1 MTHLPPPLAGL
12 RVLDFSRML
21 AGPFCTALL
30 ADAGADVIKIE
41 SPEGDDARH
50 FAPRVGGE
58 SAYFLLI
65 NRGKRSLVLDLKSEE
80 GRCTVHALAREA
92 DVVVENFRP
101 GVARRLGIDYET
113 LAAINP
119 KLVYA
124 SISGFGQEG
133 PLSHRPAYDIIAQ
146 AMSGIMSVN
155 GPAGSAPNRV
165 GESIGD
171 LIAGLQGT
179 WAILAALHGRN
190 RDGRGQHLDIA
201 MVDSIVA
208 IMITALS
215 QYLFT
220 GEVPGRI
227 GNAHPISAPLDS
239 FAAADGHLIIAVAND
254 ALFSRL
260 AAAIG
265 RPELAGDPRFA
276 TDIARKANEAELK
289 AILEQWSRARSV
301 AEAVAALEAA
311 QVPASPILSVDQ
323 MIESVHAKARGF
335 IRTVAHPTAGTIPLV
350 SQPVHFLGSGTL
362 PMGPAPLLGQ
372 HSSEI
377 LAGMTTG
384 WPAQAAL
391 DEALSPATN

>member
-1 MTHLPPPLAGL
+1 MAPLPPPLAGV

-41 SPEGDDARH
+41 SPDGDDARH
-50 FAPRVGGE
+50 FAPRAGGE
-58 SAYFLLI
+58 STYFLMI
-65 NRGKRSLVLDLKSEE
+65 NRGKRSVVLDLKSEE
-80 GRCTVHALAREA
+80 GRRAVHELAAGA
-92 DVVVENFRP
+92 DIVVENFRP
-101 GVARRLGIDYET
+101 GVTARLGIDYAS

-155 GPAGSAPNRV
+155 GPAGSGPNRV
-165 GESIGD
+165 GESVGD
-171 LIAGLQGT
+171 LIAGLQAT
-179 WAILAALHGRN
+179 WAILAALHGRE

-201 MVDSIVA
+201 MLDSIFS
-208 IMITALS
+208 IMMTALS

-227 GNAHPISAPLDS
+227 GNTHPISAPLDS
-239 FAAADGHLIIAVAND
+239 FEAADGHLIIAVAND
-254 ALFSRL
+254 TLFADL

-265 RPELAGDPRFA
+265 RPELAVDPRFA
-276 TDIARKANEAELK
+276 TDQARKGNEAALK
-289 AILEQWSRARSV
+289 AVLEGWTRQHSV

-311 QVPASPILSVDQ
+311 RVPASPILTIDQ
-323 MIESVHAKARGF
+323 VVASAHAKARGLV
-335 IRTVAHPTAGTIPLV
+335 RTVLHPVAGAIPV
-350 SQPVHFLGSGTL
+350 VPQPVHFLGSGEL
-362 PMGPAPLLGQ
+362 PIRPAPLLGE
-372 HSSEI
+372 HTDEI
-377 LAGMTTG
+377 VGNVA
-384 WPAQAAL
+384 PH
-391 DEALSPATN
+391 

>member
-1 MTHLPPPLAGL
+1 MAALPPPLAGV

-50 FAPRVGGE
+50 FAPRSGGE
-58 SAYFLLI
+58 STYFLLI
-65 NRGKRSLVLDLKSEE
+65 NRGKRSVVLDLKSDE
-80 GRCTVHALAREA
+80 GRRAIHELAASA
-92 DVVVENFRP
+92 DIVVENFRP
-101 GVARRLGIDYET
+101 GVTARLGIDYAT
-113 LAAINP
+113 LSAINP

-155 GPAGSAPNRV
+155 GPSGSGPTRV
-165 GESIGD
+165 GESVGD
-171 LIAGLQGT
+171 LIAGLQAT
-179 WAILAALHGRN
+179 WAILAALHGRE

-201 MVDSIVA
+201 MLDSIFS
-208 IMITALS
+208 IMMTALS

-220 GEVPGRI
+220 GEVPQRI

-239 FAAADGHLIIAVAND
+239 FEAADGHLIVAVAND
-254 ALFSRL
+254 SLFARL

-265 RPELAGDPRFA
+265 RPELAQDERFA
-276 TDIARKANEAELK
+276 TDAARKQNENALK
-289 AILEQWSRARSV
+289 DILEGWTRARSV

-311 QVPASPILSVDQ
+311 QIPASPILSIDQ
-323 MIESVHAKARGF
+323 VVASAHAKARGLV
-335 IRTVAHPTAGTIPLV
+335 RMAAHPTAGAIPV
-350 SQPVHFLGSGTL
+350 VPQPVHFLGSGEL
-362 PMGPAPLLGQ
+362 PVRPAPLLGE
-372 HSSEI
+372 HTREI
-377 LAGMTTG
+377 LASLTTRKAG
-384 WPAQAAL
+384 
-391 DEALSPATN
+391 

>member
-1 MTHLPPPLAGL
+1 MAPLPPPLAGV

-41 SPEGDDARH
+41 SPDGDDARH
-50 FAPRVGGE
+50 FAPRAGGE
-58 SAYFLLI
+58 STYFLMI
-65 NRGKRSLVLDLKSEE
+65 NRGKRSVVLDLKSEE
-80 GRCTVHALAREA
+80 GRRAVHELAAGA
-92 DVVVENFRP
+92 DIVVENFRP
-101 GVARRLGIDYET
+101 GVAARLGIDYAS

-155 GPAGSAPNRV
+155 GPAGSGPNRV
-165 GESIGD
+165 GESVGD
-171 LIAGLQGT
+171 LIAGLQAT
-179 WAILAALHGRN
+179 WAILAALHGRE

-201 MVDSIVA
+201 MLDSIFS
-208 IMITALS
+208 IMMTALS

-239 FAAADGHLIIAVAND
+239 FEAADGHLIIAVAND
-254 ALFSRL
+254 TLFAGL

-265 RPELAGDPRFA
+265 QPELAADPRFA
-276 TDIARKANEAELK
+276 TDQARKGNEAALK
-289 AILEQWSRARSV
+289 AILEGWTRQRGV

-311 QVPASPILSVDQ
+311 RVPASPILTIDQ
-323 MIESVHAKARGF
+323 VVASAHAKARGLV
-335 IRTVAHPTAGTIPLV
+335 RTVLHPAAGAIPV
-350 SQPVHFLGSGTL
+350 VPQPVHFLGSGEL
-362 PMGPAPLLGQ
+362 PIRPAPLLGE
-372 HSSEI
+372 HTDEI
-377 LAGMTTG
+377 VGNVA
-384 WPAQAAL
+384 PR
-391 DEALSPATN
+391 